1 MSETLPSDELVQKA
15 RGLGLPDHFYNY
27 LELKE
32 NESDNDERFPWE
44 KSDSSSPSEKGEPEK
59 SKEEPKTNIP
69 KPVFG
74 ASSGGSFNFG
84 AKRWYLFLLLYKR
97 KF

>member
-59 SKEEPKTNIP
+59 SVEEPKTNIP

-84 AKRWYLFLLLYKR
+84 AKRWYLFILFYKQ